1 MVLRVKEFVEHFP
14 DEICQLMKETPNA
27 IELLICC
34 YDLADENGESV
45 IQVLVDNNDM
55 GAVIGRKGNIAKAI
69 RTLVQASAYATGQK
83 RVRIDI
89 DSF

>member
-1 MVLRVKEFVEHFP
+1 MNAVELTEFLIKNLVKEP
-14 DEICQLMKETPNA
+14 DMVSVKQ
-27 IELLICC
+27 
-34 YDLADENGESV
+34 LADEDDSTV

-55 GAVIGRKGNIAKAI
+55 GAVIGRSGNIAKAI
-69 RTLVQASAYATGQK
+69 RVLVQASAYATCQK

>member
-1 MVLRVKEFVEHFP
+1 MNAVELTEFLIKNLVKEP
-14 DEICQLMKETPNA
+14 DMVSVKQ
-27 IELLICC
+27 
-34 YDLADENGESV
+34 LADEDDSTV

-55 GAVIGRKGNIAKAI
+55 GAVIGRSGNIVKAVRI
-69 RTLVQASAYATGQK
+69 LVQASAYATGQK

>member
-1 MVLRVKEFVEHFP
+1 MKLVELTEFLVKSLVKEPEMVSVK
-14 DEICQLMKETPNA
+14 Q
-27 IELLICC
+27 
-34 YDLADENGESV
+34 LADENGESV